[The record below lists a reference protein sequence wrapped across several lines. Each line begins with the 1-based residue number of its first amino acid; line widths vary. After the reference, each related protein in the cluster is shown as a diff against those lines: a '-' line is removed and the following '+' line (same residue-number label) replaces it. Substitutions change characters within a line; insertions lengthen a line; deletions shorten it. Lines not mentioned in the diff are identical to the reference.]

1 MTIQEL
7 LQNNN
12 MTLYQ
17 LSKLSRVP
25 YSTINEIVNGKVE
38 LRRCSIET
46 LYKIAQAFHVAL
58 EDLVKPYL
66 FYRVDFEI
74 FKSNVCHQL
83 KELGDRE
90 FLISV
95 LESHEIQDYFYMKW
109 YLESFYLLAMVDYLS
124 RINHIPLCRDFDFIR
139 SHKLSDPA
147 YPAGV
152 IALNNAFPDKNV
164 LEEARRNSIPEFLH
178 FNLVESEVRNVV

>member
-7 LQNNN
+7 LQKNN
-12 MTLYQ
+12 MTIYQ

-25 YSTINEIVNGKVE
+25 YSTINEIVKGKVE

-46 LYKIAQAFHVAL
+46 LYKIAQTFHVAL

-66 FYRVDFEI
+66 FHRADFEN
-74 FKSNVCHQL
+74 FKSNVCHRV
-83 KELGDRE
+83 KELGDRG

-95 LESHEIQDYFYMKW
+95 LESHEIQDYFYTKW

-124 RINHIPLCRDFDFIR
+124 RINHVPLCRDFDFIR
-139 SHKLSDPA
+139 KHKLSDTA

-152 IALNNAFPDKNV
+152 IALKNAFPDRDI
-164 LEEARRNSIPEFLH
+164 LEEARQNSIPEFLH
-178 FNLVESEVRNVV
+178 FNIVESEVRNVV